1 MPEGYGYPKGKEILG
16 KGSQGELGSD
26 VAKRPNEKLTINP
39 KKKYANEYK
48 RKVYTGGAS
57 EKMKSEVTEAATRAK
72 KERDTLQAQHIIPK
86 GRLSKRPGPH
96 KRSHNRI
103 STENL
108 LGFLPKQIKEGIIKY
123 ADKFDE
129 KQIKKS
135 EAKQSNKKEKERQK
149 DILTN

>member
-1 MPEGYGYPKGKEILG
+1 MTHPSRSTPI
-16 KGSQGELGSD
+16 
-26 VAKRPNEKLTINP
+26 
-39 KKKYANEYK
+39 KKYANEYK
-48 RKVYTGGAS
+48 RKEYTGGAS
-57 EKMKSEVTEAATRAK
+57 EKMKSEVTEAAKKVTERAK
-72 KERDTLQAQHIIPK
+72 KERDRLQAQHIIPG